1 MRKTMPLL
9 ETKNITKVYGAGAYK
24 VAVLKDVT
32 LEVQKGEFV
41 AITGKSGSGK
51 STLMNILGCL
61 DIATSGTYKIES
73 QDVSNLTVDQLAEIR
88 NKKIG
93 FVFQRYHLLPDMTA
107 LENVELPLLY
117 ANKPEKFARERSLE
131 MLKLVG
137 LADRVNHLPSELSG
151 GEQQRV
157 AVARALANK
166 PAILLADEP
175 TGNLDSATEERIM
188 KLLRDMHKEHG
199 VTIVI
204 ITHDEHIAQQADRI
218 IKIHDGKIIQ

>member
-1 MRKTMPLL
+1 MAVI
-9 ETKNITKVYGAGAYK
+9 ETKNITKVYGAGTYK
-24 VAVLKDVT
+24 VTVLKDVT
-32 LEVQKGEFV
+32 MTVQKGEFV

-61 DIATSGTYKIES
+61 DTATSGTYKLEGK
-73 QDVSNLTVDQLAEIR
+73 DVSNLTVDQLAEIR

-117 ANKPEKFARERSLE
+117 ANKPEKQARERALQ

-137 LADRVNHLPSELSG
+137 LEDRVNHIPSELSG

-157 AVARALANK
+157 AVARALSNE

-188 KLLRDMHKEHG
+188 KLLRDLHKEKG
-199 VTIVI
+199 VTIIV

-218 IKIHDGKIIQ
+218 IKIHDGKIIA